1 MVVTGKMV
9 GWKTFKERVF
19 TSGIEPSLRQKAWK
33 YLLGFYSYDIT
44 RADRRT
50 LRSKKKAEYA
60 RMKAQ
65 WSTLN
70 AEQASRSATLHFVLV
85 ILHASSSN

>member
-1 MVVTGKMV
+1 MV

-19 TSGIEPSLRQKAWK
+19 SSGIEPSLRQKAWK
-33 YLLGFYSYDIT
+33 YLLGFYAYDST

-50 LRSKKKAEYA
+50 LRRKKKAEYE

-65 WSTLN
+65 WVTLN
-70 AEQASRSATLHFVLV
+70 DEQASRFASTCLAQATL
-85 ILHASSSN
+85 